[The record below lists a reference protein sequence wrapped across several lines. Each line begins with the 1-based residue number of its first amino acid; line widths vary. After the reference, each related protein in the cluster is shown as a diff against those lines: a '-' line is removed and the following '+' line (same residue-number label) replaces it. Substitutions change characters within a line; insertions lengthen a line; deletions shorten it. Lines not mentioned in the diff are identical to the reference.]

1 MRCELLHEH
10 PDFQRLSSINGI
22 EIDLRYVGENNF
34 FGVDLYGELDCAWLH
49 KEAASALDA
58 AAAWLDQHHPGYKIR
73 VYDALRPHRVQ
84 VMLWQHLEG
93 TPLRTYVADPAIG
106 SIHSF
111 GMAVDVT
118 VIDPAGNP
126 LDMGSGFDELNEKS
140 HPNLETEMLVSG
152 KITAAQVANREILR
166 QAMLQNG
173 FYGIRSEWWHFNC
186 NDPVLVRANYL
197 RIE

>member
-10 PDFQRLSSINGI
+10 PDFQRLATIKGI
-22 EIDLRYVGENNF
+22 EIDLRYVGEDNF

-49 KEAASALDA
+49 KEAAGALA
-58 AAAWLDQHHPGYKIR
+58 QAAAWLEQHHPGYKIR

-93 TPLRTYVADPAIG
+93 THLRTYVADPAIG
-106 SIHSF
+106 SIHSY

-140 HPNLETEMLVSG
+140 HPNLETEMLACG
-152 KITAAQVANREILR
+152 KITSTHIANREILR

-186 NDPVLVRANYL
+186 NDPVLVRASYL

>member
-10 PDFQRLSSINGI
+10 PDFQRLSSINSI

-49 KEAASALDA
+49 KEAASALNA

-140 HPNLETEMLVSG
+140 HPNLETEMLASG

>member
-140 HPNLETEMLVSG
+140 HPNLETEMLASG

>member
-140 HPNLETEMLVSG
+140 HPNLETEMLSSG

>member
-49 KEAASALDA
+49 KEAASALNA

-140 HPNLETEMLVSG
+140 HPNLETEMLASG